1 MARQIEKASYR
12 TNFVVICFWVPIVL
26 FSSYQIISRSEQN
39 EIIHETELK
48 HPNITNGTSTNYI
61 SYIDKDA
68 VNANINDEDKNEDN
82 DDDVDVASRIRKTDV
97 FHFCGDSRVQVMD
110 TSADNDN
117 DDDMIPDTD
126 KTSLSL
132 LYQCSGEPYEQFADI
147 LHSFADNR
155 SITSSSIEKKKDNDE
170 DGNYKYSNS
179 SSANNKNTVYWKRKE
194 EGDQCSA
201 LVPSYNNS
209 NILWGKREFPLDDN
223 MTILAIGNSHLRQI
237 SKTIACQY
245 AHKLKRIHFLP
256 SIRDNTANTTD
267 DDGDNDNDNNIES
280 FFLEFSNNAR
290 WISVTNQVVL
300 YSEEWKKLLEEF
312 YLNSLHPSSSSSSS
326 SSSASASQR
335 STGRG
340 AGLLLEDIDTI
351 IFGKFTTYK
360 QAKGTNFERTMND
373 EEQAYNDYRKR
384 HDTTQQQQQ
393 EESNYSKRI
402 LFRKKGGNKGTRT
415 TTNTLTT
422 GLLNS
427 NNNAS
432 TTTTNTAKVADPVIR
447 QTTVLMSTPIINF
460 ESILPPDIV
469 DIARIYNG
477 PIISISMF
485 SKSYTLDAQ
494 SSYDTYRQQC
504 LLLAENKEEDSNNTT
519 AISSR
524 IDDDDD
530 DDDDAAD
537 CATVGNI
544 NKNLYL
550 IDSRRYIIEM
560 GIECGTDDKKSIGTC
575 HEPPSIKSLEDR
587 GNQTT
592 ITNSTTIQRY
602 RDSSD
607 MHRCAGARG
616 GHTDLVA
623 WDVIES
629 LYDTKKIQNA

>member
-1 MARQIEKASYR
+1 M
-12 TNFVVICFWVPIVL
+12 
-26 FSSYQIISRSEQN
+26 
-39 EIIHETELK
+39 
-48 HPNITNGTSTNYI
+48 
-61 SYIDKDA
+61 
-68 VNANINDEDKNEDN
+68 
-82 DDDVDVASRIRKTDV
+82 
-97 FHFCGDSRVQVMD
+97 
-110 TSADNDN
+110 
-117 DDDMIPDTD
+117 
-126 KTSLSL
+126 
-132 LYQCSGEPYEQFADI
+132 
-147 LHSFADNR
+147 
-155 SITSSSIEKKKDNDE
+155 
-170 DGNYKYSNS
+170 
-179 SSANNKNTVYWKRKE
+179 
-194 EGDQCSA
+194 
-201 LVPSYNNS
+201 
-209 NILWGKREFPLDDN
+209 LWGKREFPLDDN

-245 AHKLKRIHFLP
+245 AHQLKSIHYLP
-256 SIRDNTANTTD
+256 SIRDNNTANTTD
-267 DDGDNDNDNNIES
+267 DDGDSDNDNDNNNDNNNNNIES

-300 YSEEWKKLLEEF
+300 YSKEWMELLEEF
-312 YLNSLHPSSSSSSS
+312 YLNSLYPSSSSSSS
-326 SSSASASQR
+326 SSSTSQR

-340 AGLLLEDIDTI
+340 AGLLLKDIDAI

-402 LFRKKGGNKGTRT
+402 LLRIKRGNKGTRI
-415 TTNTLTT
+415 
-422 GLLNS
+422 LNS

-432 TTTTNTAKVADPVIR
+432 TTTTNTPKVVDPVTR
-447 QTTVLMSTPIINF
+447 QTTTALTSTPIINF

-504 LLLAENKEEDSNNTT
+504 LLLVENKEEDLSNTT

-524 IDDDDD
+524 IDDGNDDNDNDDD
-530 DDDDAAD
+530 PADDTA
-537 CATVGNI
+537 VGNI
-544 NKNLYL
+544 NQNLYL

-560 GIECGTDDKKSIGTC
+560 GIECGTDDKKTIGTC
-575 HEPPSIKSLEDR
+575 HEPLSIESLEDR

-592 ITNSTTIQRY
+592 ITNSSTTQRH

>member
-1 MARQIEKASYR
+1 MARQIKKASYR
-12 TNFVVICFWVPIVL
+12 TNFVITCFWVPIVL

-48 HPNITNGTSTNYI
+48 HPNTTNSASTKYI
-61 SYIDKDA
+61 SYTDKDV
-68 VNANINDEDKNEDN
+68 VNANINDEDKDEDN

-110 TSADNDN
+110 TYADNDN
-117 DDDMIPDTD
+117 DADDDMIPDTD
-126 KTSLSL
+126 ETSIPL

-147 LHSFADNR
+147 LHSFAYNR
-155 SITSSSIEKKKDNDE
+155 SITSSSNEKKKDNDE
-170 DGNYKYSNS
+170 DGNYKYNNS
-179 SSANNKNTVYWKRKE
+179 SPAHNKNTVYWKRKE

-201 LVPSYNNS
+201 FVPSNDNN
-209 NILWGKREFPLDDN
+209 NILWGKREFPIDDN

-245 AHKLKRIHFLP
+245 AHKLKSIHFLP
-256 SIRDNTANTTD
+256 SIRDNTANTTG
-267 DDGDNDNDNNIES
+267 DDGNNDNNNNNNIIES

-300 YSEEWKKLLEEF
+300 YSEEWKELLEEF
-312 YLNSLHPSSSSSSS
+312 YLNSLHPSLSS
-326 SSSASASQR
+326 SSSATSQR

-340 AGLLLEDIDTI
+340 AGLLLEDIDAI

-373 EEQAYNDYRKR
+373 EEQSYNDYRNR

-393 EESNYSKRI
+393 QQEESNHSKRI
-402 LFRKKGGNKGTRT
+402 LLRKKGGNEGTRT
-415 TTNTLTT
+415 TTNALTT
-422 GLLNS
+422 VILNS
-427 NNNAS
+427 NNNTS
-432 TTTTNTAKVADPVIR
+432 TTTTNTSKVADPVTR
-447 QTTVLMSTPIINF
+447 QTTALTPTPIINF

-524 IDDDDD
+524 IDN
-530 DDDDAAD
+530 DDAA
-537 CATVGNI
+537 VGNI

-560 GIECGTDDKKSIGTC
+560 GIECGTDDKKTIGTC

-592 ITNSTTIQRY
+592 ITNSTSIQRY

-629 LYDTKKIQNA
+629 LYDTKKLHNA